1 MGIFWPRAGVGEVFD
16 LVPAYQPANREPVD
30 LNWWLLRHHS
40 MMGVFPK
47 VAAEVQHSI
56 PPTTVRVKD
65 AESSVCPPRIS
76 QARNEVTEVL

>member
-1 MGIFWPRAGVGEVFD
+1 
-16 LVPAYQPANREPVD
+16 
-30 LNWWLLRHHS
+30 

-65 AESSVCPPRIS
+65 AESSVCPPRTS